1 MAAKMNEP
9 AEHAYFDAEVR
20 PHLGGDI
27 EYVGEVGG
35 ADKANLLGGATALLN
50 PIRWAEPFGLVMV
63 EALACGTPVL
73 ASPLGA
79 APEIVE
85 QGVTGLLDW
94 KPDTFASAVEDVTS
108 LDRDDCRR
116 AAERRFTTRRM
127 VDEHLDLFADLVA
140 GGSPARAPDRREAI
154 SAA

>member
-1 MAAKMNEP
+1 
-9 AEHAYFDAEVR
+9 
-20 PHLGGDI
+20 
-27 EYVGEVGG
+27 VGEVGG
-35 ADKANLLGGATALLN
+35 EDKAELLGGATALLN
-50 PIRWAEPFGLVMV
+50 PIRWPEPFGLVMV

-73 ASPLGA
+73 ASPRGA

-94 KPDTFASAVEDVTS
+94 TPETIASAVEEVAS
-108 LDRDDCRR
+108 LDRYDCRR

-127 VDEHLDLFADLVA
+127 VDEHLDLFRDLVA
-140 GGSPARAPDRREAI
+140 GDPGRVSDRGEAI